1 MVDDK
6 VRAFTIT
13 HPFHPLIGQKFVLS
27 TRRLNWGED
36 RVMYHD
42 HAGKLC
48 SLPTSWTSERDSDA
62 FNEVSAESCWFR
74 IDDLQ
79 ELATLLE
86 TLVEQRQSRQR
97 GVK

>member
-1 MVDDK
+1 MTDDK
-6 VRAFTIT
+6 HHVFTIT
-13 HPFHPLIGQKFVLS
+13 HPFYPIVGQEFVLS

-36 RVMYHD
+36 RVMYYN

-48 SLPTSWTSERDSDA
+48 SLPTSWTSEKDEDV
-62 FNEVSAESCWFR
+62 FIEVSAGCCWFR

-79 ELATLLE
+79 ELANLLATLKK
-86 TLVEQRQSRQR
+86 QRRSRQQ